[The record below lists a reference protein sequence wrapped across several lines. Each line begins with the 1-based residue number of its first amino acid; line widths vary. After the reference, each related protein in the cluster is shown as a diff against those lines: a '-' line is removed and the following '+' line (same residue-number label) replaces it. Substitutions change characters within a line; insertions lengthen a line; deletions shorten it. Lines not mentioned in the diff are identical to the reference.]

1 MTRPLWG
8 AVVYGPILLVWLA
21 FELTSVFWRGCPWP
35 TLSRLCWDM
44 EDAWPPVQVA
54 FLVFLAALL
63 VHIISGTPLWL
74 FGSNERTRPH

>member
-1 MTRPLWG
+1 MSRFHWG
-8 AVVYGPILLVWLA
+8 LAVYGPIFVVWLV

-44 EDAWPPVQVA
+44 EDMWPPAQIG

-74 FGSNERTRPH
+74 FGRNERFRR